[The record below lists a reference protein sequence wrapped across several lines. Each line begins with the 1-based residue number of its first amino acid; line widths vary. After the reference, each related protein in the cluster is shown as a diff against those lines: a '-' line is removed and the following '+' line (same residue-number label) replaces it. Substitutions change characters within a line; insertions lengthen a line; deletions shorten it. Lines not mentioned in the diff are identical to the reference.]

1 MLKSGS
7 EPPHWNKGVRQTC
20 ARLHFANTRKKKGKM
35 KQRTASPLLMHL
47 FPSTPTHELC
57 YGSKLFVSNVW
68 TTG

>member
-1 MLKSGS
+1 MC
-7 EPPHWNKGVRQTC
+7 QTSFC
-20 ARLHFANTRKKKGKM
+20 QYKKKKKKGKM

-47 FPSTPTHELC
+47 LPSTPTHELC